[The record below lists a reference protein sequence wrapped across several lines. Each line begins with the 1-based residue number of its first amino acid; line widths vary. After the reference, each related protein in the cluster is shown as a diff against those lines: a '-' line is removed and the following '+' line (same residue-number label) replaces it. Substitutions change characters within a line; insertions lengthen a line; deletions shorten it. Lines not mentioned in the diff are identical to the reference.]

1 MIKDERNLPSSEEPI
16 FKYMQNKQYNPK
28 IKYPIITQILC
39 QPVHMVENTVL
50 TDMKK
55 DTTDPKT
62 CAENETRIHRP
73 EIRLVM
79 ESKSCIV

>member
-1 MIKDERNLPSSEEPI
+1 
-16 FKYMQNKQYNPK
+16 
-28 IKYPIITQILC
+28 
-39 QPVHMVENTVL
+39 MVENTVL